1 MLSGHVLCQ
10 IMSPVMTWIIGIEQ
24 TQERVKSETLSAYDK
39 VREINVVLSY

>member
-10 IMSPVMTWIIGIEQ
+10 IMSPVMTWKGIEQ